1 MAHEMADAAEKLIR
15 KRYSKEILIDIVT
28 VKEPD
33 NMAMGNASGIM

>member
-15 KRYSKEILIDIVT
+15 KRYSNEILIDIVT